1 MTCIDLRIGWWK
13 TTYIACTLTLYKMCK
28 EIPAQRNILDVVGTW
43 WNMYCIILQDMIQSK
58 TGHLQYLFKQ
68 SVFLCLALE
77 LHGPLVNSERLKKER
92 SRQSFKIGA
101 LVATETNEKRVG
113 SGWWFQICFNF
124 HFYLGKIP
132 ILTHIFQ
139 MAWTSWN
146 HQLVVGRNPSFH
158 IVMFFILTN
167 GCIMVYLQ
175 FPVSFRVIV
184 DFHDCDKE

>member
-1 MTCIDLRIGWWK
+1 
-13 TTYIACTLTLYKMCK
+13 
-28 EIPAQRNILDVVGTW
+28 
-43 WNMYCIILQDMIQSK
+43 MYCIILQDMIQST

-132 ILTHIFQ
+132 ILTNIFQ
-139 MAWTSWN
+139 MA
-146 HQLVVGRNPSFH
+146 
-158 IVMFFILTN
+158 
-167 GCIMVYLQ
+167 
-175 FPVSFRVIV
+175 
-184 DFHDCDKE
+184 